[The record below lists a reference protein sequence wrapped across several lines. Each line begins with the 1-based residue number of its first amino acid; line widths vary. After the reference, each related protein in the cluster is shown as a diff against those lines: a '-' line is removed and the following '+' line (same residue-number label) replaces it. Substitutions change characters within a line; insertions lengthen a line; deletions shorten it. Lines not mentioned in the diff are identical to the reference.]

1 MDSRK
6 YREFTMKAYSQD
18 LRDRVIELYK
28 TKKYTKTALTK
39 IFKLSYQTVFDW
51 IKRYN
56 ESGEYSSKQHIQSG
70 RKPRFTDK
78 KRVLEFLS
86 ANPDSEGIDIRNE
99 VAPELPMSTFYDT
112 LSRMKITYKKRA
124 EIQRKERGGKK
135 GIYRVRQSD
144 ILEQPC
150 VLR

>member
-1 MDSRK
+1 
-6 YREFTMKAYSQD
+6 MKAYSQD

-56 ESGEYSSKQHIQSG
+56 ESGDYSSKQHIQSG

-78 KRVLEFLS
+78 KKVLEFLS
-86 ANPDSEGIDIRNE
+86 INPDSQAIEIRNS
-99 VAPELPMSTFYDT
+99 VAKSIPMSTFYDT
-112 LSRMKITYKKRA
+112 LSRMDITYKKRA
-124 EIQRKERGGKK
+124 KI
-135 GIYRVRQSD
+135 
-144 ILEQPC
+144 
-150 VLR
+150 